1 LSSAPSAISLPEVDT
16 TFEVGAFVVYGS
28 HGIGQIACRQSSG
41 SGRTRRETVVIDF
54 PKGLSV
60 TLPIE
65 RACECLRPLSGDA
78 EVALAQNTLRSVEAG
93 NDDSWQ
99 NRTRSARSKINTGGL
114 VALAEV
120 VRNAARRDNQ
130 ATSGGGPGRLSAR
143 ERELYLEARQLLA
156 TELALSQGTNEADAD
171 AWIEQQLSGSV
182 ELTTAPSAL

>member
-1 LSSAPSAISLPEVDT
+1 MSSTASAISRSDVDP

-28 HGIGQIACRQSSG
+28 HGIGQVSCRQASG

-60 TLPIE
+60 TLPLE

-78 EVALAQNTLRSVEAG
+78 EVALAQDTLRSYEAG
-93 NDDSWQ
+93 DDDSWQ

-120 VRNAARRDNQ
+120 VRNAARRDSQ
-130 ATSGGGPGRLSAR
+130 AASGGGTARLSAR

-156 TELALSQGTNEADAD
+156 TELALSQGTSEAAAD
-171 AWIEQQLSGSV
+171 AWIEQQLSGSG
-182 ELTTAPSAL
+182 ELTVTSAL